1 MAKASGW
8 GSEDRGFKSRYPDL
22 IMVKRKHSL
31 LSKKID
37 ITFLILS
44 PFIATLT
51 SLTFRTNFLMS
62 ILFFFGIP
70 AVYLSLRNKH
80 AIKKSVIFSLVFGL
94 LGGGLFDFLMH
105 INGAWFV
112 PTIFTFRIFNQI
124 PVEDLLWGFLAVYNV
139 IMFYEHFLDKG
150 KHNLKDSNMKYLI
163 SLIIFLTFII
173 SSIYIFNKNLF
184 IIPYVFIKAGLAL
197 FLIPTVSF
205 LTFFP
210 RLISKYLKT
219 GVYFFAQSLMFELTA
234 LSLGQWSFKGNQ
246 YVGWV
251 QIANLKFPLEEFIF
265 WMVLFSTCILSYYE
279 FFDDDRK

>member
-1 MAKASGW
+1 MK
-8 GSEDRGFKSRYPDL
+8 L
-22 IMVKRKHSL
+22 KHSL

-37 ITFLILS
+37 IIFLILS

-51 SLTFRTNFLMS
+51 SLTFRTNFLTS
-62 ILFFFGIP
+62 ILFYFGIP
-70 AVYLSLRNKH
+70 AIYLSLRNKH
-80 AIKKSVIFSLVFGL
+80 AVKKSVIFSLIFGII
-94 LGGGLFDFLMH
+94 GGGLVDFLMH
-105 INGAWFV
+105 INKAWFV

-124 PVEDLLWGFLAVYNV
+124 PIEDFIWGFLAVFNV

-150 KHNLKDSNMKYLI
+150 KHNIKDSNIKYLF
-163 SLIIFLTFII
+163 SLIIFLTFIS

-184 IIPYVFIKAGLAL
+184 IIPYFFIKAGLI
-197 FLIPTVSF
+197 FFIIPTVSF

-219 GVYFFAQSLMFELTA
+219 GIYFFAQSFMFELTA

-246 YVGWV
+246 YIGWL
-251 QIANLKFPLEEFIF
+251 QFSSIKFPLEEFIF